1 MQRNP
6 DMPSGK
12 TTIKKCTKCK
22 VKLLYV
28 KLLLLFCFTWTNR
41 VIINRWYHI
50 ETLTPFVSL
59 HFKVTFKK
67 LLWRTLFVRH
77 EMFIILWVVIVIFAI
92 LATIT
97 NQNLDWYKEGSIQ
110 QNDYY
115 VTLTRT
121 YQILTFVFIW

>member
-1 MQRNP
+1 
-6 DMPSGK
+6 
-12 TTIKKCTKCK
+12 
-22 VKLLYV
+22 
-28 KLLLLFCFTWTNR
+28 
-41 VIINRWYHI
+41 
-50 ETLTPFVSL
+50 
-59 HFKVTFKK
+59 
-67 LLWRTLFVRH
+67 
-77 EMFIILWVVIVIFAI
+77 MFIILWVVIVIFAI